1 MAINPDTKDYIGYGN
16 EQGMTPGGAYLVPS
30 TGMLRFVERPVEFN
44 HGEGDVVTVKNQ
56 RILQRYEW
64 SHSLG
69 NHDWFDVALV
79 DAD

>member
-16 EQGMTPGGAYLVPS
+16 EEGMAPGGAYLIPS
-30 TGMLRFVERPVEFN
+30 AGMLRFVERTDRSDPG
-44 HGEGDVVTVKNQ
+44 HPSTK

-64 SHSLG
+64 SHTLKT
-69 NHDWFDVALV
+69 HDWFDVALV